1 MYLFLWGMEMKQFPG
16 KILEYSRR
24 LGAKNLLFLVLA
36 MLLVTVLLLVNFA
49 VIYSNQKDKLVLT
62 GQINTDKIEVDF
74 KAQVTPLIDLVKVTA
89 YKINFLDDNSG
100 NTLSAA
106 EVKIFITNQ
115 IRAFEKNS
123 AMPIT
128 GIYSFYNGEF
138 VNSADWVPVEG
149 YKPEERPW
157 YVKAVEHPGQII
169 FIEPYVDAFTQ
180 KITMTVAVTL
190 NNKQNVMGVDL
201 PLDRIQESV
210 VNLSRD
216 DGYEHMIVNDQGLVI
231 SHSDVSYVGKNYDV
245 LDGKIS
251 SVYEYVVSNIHELR
265 NNSYVVVEF
274 DGVRY
279 VVDVRDVGGH
289 WYVVGIANADDY
301 FVSLKIIF
309 TVSVLLILLVLSV
322 VVVVFH
328 NLIRK
333 QRDIEKLDENMLMV
347 AEIYDFMYEISL
359 SINTCRHLCSRTGD
373 GGMSVLGKVKSDAQE
388 YISKE
393 MNNLADD
400 VSKNVVQE
408 FVDLRT
414 LSRRMTGRES
424 IILEFLNRDGLWS
437 RARFIASQ
445 HKPSA
450 DLDKILLMI
459 ENIDAEK
466 REREKLIY
474 LSETDHLTGILNRRS
489 GESRIRTMISNMQS
503 GMYALFDADKFK
515 SVNDNYGHDVGDK
528 VIIAIAE
535 CLRKTFRNYDVVMRL
550 GGDEFAVFAV
560 AVTDRDTASELMKR
574 FFNQVDSIYIEELKN
589 FRIRLSVGISFFD
602 VGRNSSLEKLYREAD
617 FASYESKKTEGNSM
631 TFFENDN
638 YDDYRR

>member
-1 MYLFLWGMEMKQFPG
+1 M
-16 KILEYSRR
+16 R
-24 LGAKNLLFLVLA
+24 NLLFLVLA

-74 KAQVTPLIDLVKVTA
+74 RAQVTPLLDLVKVTA

-115 IRAFEKNS
+115 IRAFEKNYD
-123 AMPIT
+123 MPIT

-231 SHSDVSYVGKNYDV
+231 SHSDVSYVGKKYDV

-251 SVYEYVVSNIHELR
+251 SVHEYVVSNIHELR
-265 NNSYVVVEF
+265 NNSYAVVEF

-289 WYVVGIANADDY
+289 WHVVGIANADDY
-301 FVSLKIIF
+301 FLSLKIIF

-347 AEIYDFMYEISL
+347 SEIYDFMYEISL
-359 SINTCRHLCSRTGD
+359 SINTCRRLCSRTGD
-373 GGMSVLGKVKSDAQE
+373 GGMSVLGKVMSDAQE

-437 RARFIASQ
+437 RARFISSQ

-560 AVTDRDTASELMKR
+560 AVTDRDTASELMNR

>member
-1 MYLFLWGMEMKQFPG
+1 M
-16 KILEYSRR
+16 
-24 LGAKNLLFLVLA
+24 
-36 MLLVTVLLLVNFA
+36 
-49 VIYSNQKDKLVLT
+49 
-62 GQINTDKIEVDF
+62 
-74 KAQVTPLIDLVKVTA
+74 VKVTA

-100 NTLSAA
+100 NTLSAD
-106 EVKIFITNQ
+106 EVRTFITNQ
-115 IRAFEKNS
+115 IRAFENNYDV
-123 AMPIT
+123 PVT
-128 GIYSFYNGEF
+128 GIYSYYNGEF
-138 VNSADWVPVEG
+138 VDSVGWVPVDG
-149 YKPEERPW
+149 YNPVERPW

-169 FIEPYVDAFTQ
+169 FIEPYVDALTQ

-190 NNKQNVMGVDL
+190 NNKRNVMGVDL

-216 DGYEHMIVNDQGLVI
+216 DGYEHMIVNDHGLVI

-245 LDGKIS
+245 LEGKIS
-251 SVYEYVVSNIHELR
+251 SFYEYVISNINELR
-265 NNSYVVVEF
+265 KSSYAEVDF
-274 DGVRY
+274 NGVRY

-301 FVSLKIIF
+301 FVSLRIIF

-322 VVVVFH
+322 VVAVFL

-333 QRDIEKLDENMLMV
+333 QRNIEKLDENMLMV
-347 AEIYDFMYEISL
+347 AEIYDFMYEISMNL
-359 SINTCRHLCSRTGD
+359 NTCRHLCCRTGN
-373 GGMSVLGKVKSDAQE
+373 GGMSVLGNSISDAQK
-388 YISKE
+388 YISEK
-393 MNNLADD
+393 MDNLADD
-400 VSKNVVQE
+400 VSKNVLLE
-408 FVDLRT
+408 FTDLRT
-414 LSRRMTGRES
+414 LSKRMAGRVS
-424 IILEFLNRDGLWS
+424 IILEFLNRDGLWC

-445 HKPSA
+445 HNA
-450 DLDKILLMI
+450 VDDLDKILLMI

-489 GESRIRTMISNMQS
+489 GESRIRTMISNMQN

-574 FFNQVDSIYIEELKN
+574 FFHHVDSIHIAELKN

-602 VGRNSSLEKLYREAD
+602 VGRKSSLENLYREAD
-617 FASYESKKTEGNSM
+617 FASYESKKIEGNCM
-631 TFFENDN
+631 TFFESDD
-638 YDDYRR
+638 YDDSRR